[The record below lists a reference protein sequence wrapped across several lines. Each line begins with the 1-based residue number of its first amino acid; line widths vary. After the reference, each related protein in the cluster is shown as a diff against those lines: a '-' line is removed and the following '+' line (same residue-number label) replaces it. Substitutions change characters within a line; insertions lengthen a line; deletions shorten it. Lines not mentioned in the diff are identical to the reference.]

1 MKKKKEILNFRLY
14 YICHMYIYVLTIE
27 KFWVLKW
34 TSTNL
39 HKNTKKCKTCNASID
54 CHANIINAIL
64 RNAVV
69 RALVLSCVK
78 IVEDLWIYL
87 TLIIVNTIMRAR
99 WRFVQT
105 KASPFLEI
113 IENFIIRDVTLKIL
127 TAKDAVFLSASQR
140 RHLRSARKQNSKR
153 RVRLIHV
160 NFQ

>member
-1 MKKKKEILNFRLY
+1 MRKREEILKFRLY
-14 YICHMYIYVLTIE
+14 YMYFICIYFLTPE

-34 TSTNL
+34 TSANL
-39 HKNTKKCKTCNASID
+39 RKNTTKYKICNASID
-54 CHANIINAIL
+54 CHANIISAIL

-87 TLIIVNTIMRAR
+87 TLIIVNTIMRTQ

-113 IENFIIRDVTLKIL
+113 MENFIIHDVTTKIL
-127 TAKDAVFLSASQR
+127 TAKDAVFLFASQR
-140 RHLRSARKQNSKR
+140 RHLRSTRK
-153 RVRLIHV
+153 
-160 NFQ
+160 